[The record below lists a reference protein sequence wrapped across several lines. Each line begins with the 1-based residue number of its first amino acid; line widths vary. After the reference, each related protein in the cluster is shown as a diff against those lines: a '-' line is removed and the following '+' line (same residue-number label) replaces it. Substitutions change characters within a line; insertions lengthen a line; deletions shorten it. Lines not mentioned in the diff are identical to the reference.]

1 MTALATNSDRLACV
15 LGVAILTWACGGP
28 GGVVSTPQPVSAT
41 TTLKADRGTVV
52 FSDNFHDVSS
62 GWSTA
67 KLPSGSRAGYTRD
80 GYQIVGYGYLDH
92 SAQVPYTVALKQ
104 LSVSVT
110 ATESS
115 DAIAKSGFG
124 VACTRG
130 SGESAITYE
139 FLALVGGTWEILLR
153 HGSSSTDPETGL
165 LKQGSSS
172 ASPGSSSVTVEGMC
186 ATLADGR
193 TTRLALFINNSVVAD
208 ITDPTAG
215 STPAGWFT
223 DFIMRSQAARP
234 STVTATHF
242 EVRDID

>member
-1 MTALATNSDRLACV
+1 MCARYLPWHGLATAFPSAGCSSDDSG
-15 LGVAILTWACGGP
+15 LGSPAP
-28 GGVVSTPQPVSAT
+28 
-41 TTLKADRGTVV
+41 
-52 FSDNFHDVSS
+52 
-62 GWSTA
+62 
-67 KLPSGSRAGYTRD
+67 
-80 GYQIVGYGYLDH
+80 
-92 SAQVPYTVALKQ
+92 
-104 LSVSVT
+104 T
-110 ATESS
+110 ATPTRRRFRCSCARVS
-115 DAIAKSGFG
+115 RWPWARRDWRRFDAIAKSGFG